1 MAENEEELVPTN
13 DYVFKRIFGHIGNEE
28 ITKGLLSAI
37 IEREVDSIDLSKN
50 PILEKDI
57 KTDKVGVLDVK
68 AVFPDGTLCDVEMQL
83 TLKKDIEKRKLLY
96 WSKLFLSGRKE
107 KEHYSKLNKTICI
120 LISKEKLGSLK
131 EIKKYHTKWE
141 IREEEYSKK
150 VLTSMLEIH
159 IIEIDKLTDMLNNNL
174 INKNDKLALWLRFIN
189 NPKEMG
195 EEEMEE
201 NEDIKQA
208 KEELD
213 KIQQDERERWLAFQR
228 EMYVMDMQ
236 VTREYGYDEGHE
248 DGLKDGRK
256 QGINKNKKEVVINM
270 YKEKIDIDVICKVV
284 KLDKEEVEKIIKE
297 NEETHE

>member
-1 MAENEEELVPTN
+1 MAENEEELLPTN

-28 ITKGLLSAI
+28 ITKGLLSTI
-37 IEREVDSIDLSKN
+37 IGKEVNSVDLSKN

-83 TLKKDIEKRKLLY
+83 TLKKDIEKRILFY
-96 WSKLFLSGRKE
+96 WSKLFLSGIKE

-131 EIKKYHTKWE
+131 EIEKYHTKWE
-141 IREEEYSKK
+141 IREEEYSKM
-150 VLTSMLEIH
+150 VLTKMLEIH

-195 EEEMEE
+195 EKEMEE

-236 VTREYGYDEGHE
+236 ATREYGYDEGHE
-248 DGLKDGRK
+248 DGIKDGRI
-256 QGINKNKKEVVINM
+256 QGINENKKDIIINM
-270 YKEKIDIDVICKVV
+270 YKEKIDIDVICKIVE
-284 KLDKEEVEKIIKE
+284 LSKEEVEKIIKE
-297 NEETHE
+297 NIEVHE